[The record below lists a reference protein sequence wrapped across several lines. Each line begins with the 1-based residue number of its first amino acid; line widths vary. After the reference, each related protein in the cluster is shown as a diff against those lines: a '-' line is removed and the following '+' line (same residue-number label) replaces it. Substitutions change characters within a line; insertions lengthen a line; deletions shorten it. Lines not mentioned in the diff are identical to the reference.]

1 VKGTLSEKIHCY
13 DSILTWHI
21 GPPLYLVVIFVFLIS
36 LYFSPLSSAVTDKSG
51 LMTLISETED
61 SYLSV
66 NDLAF
71 ILATH
76 DFDATP
82 KGDYVEVR
90 LNDVVLK
97 LVPNGSHPGLAN
109 VTIMS

>member
-1 VKGTLSEKIHCY
+1 M
-13 DSILTWHI
+13 
-21 GPPLYLVVIFVFLIS
+21 VVIFVFLIS
-36 LYFSPLSSAVTDKSG
+36 LSFSPLSSAATDKSG
-51 LMTLISETED
+51 LMKLISETED
-61 SYLSV
+61 SYISV
-66 NDLAF
+66 NDLA
-71 ILATH
+71 H